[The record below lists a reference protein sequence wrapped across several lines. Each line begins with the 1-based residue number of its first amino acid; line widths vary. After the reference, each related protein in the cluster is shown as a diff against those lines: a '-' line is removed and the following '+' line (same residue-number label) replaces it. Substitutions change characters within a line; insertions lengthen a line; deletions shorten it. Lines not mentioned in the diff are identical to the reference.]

1 MEKTMLRR
9 VMVGLTIVVIALVV
23 FSAPVVREKIAGF
36 TKKLKNS
43 EQVKEVA

>member
-23 FSAPVVREKIAGF
+23 FSAPVVREKIF
-36 TKKLKNS
+36 QHQMETILLKA
-43 EQVKEVA
+43 V